1 MQPSLIQDANRML
14 EETTE
19 LFPESAEAW
28 SLYGQVPLYNICL
41 IALEFCYFGLSG
53 N

>member
-19 LFPESAEAW
+19 LFPDSAEAW
-28 SLYGQVPLYNICL
+28 SLYGQVPVYNICHHTFEL
-41 IALEFCYFGLSG
+41 CYFE
-53 N
+53 